1 MLRATQDITR
11 LLRQVVYGTFTLY
24 GRLFQTV
31 PLCRSLAFIVILQP
45 RRCRNIDGLG
55 YSAFARH
62 YLRNH
67 FCFLLLW
74 VLRCFSSPRSPP
86 LRDVRPA
93 PDGLPHSD
101 IPASRVICT
110 YTGLFAAYH
119 VLRRLRE
126 PRHPPS
132 ALAYFLRLSPDSYP
146 SGEQVDMSLACSS
159 FCYLS
164 SLLEVVQY
172 VKDLLEGFIPLSV
185 ENNGFEPLTLCLQS
199 RCSSQ
204 LS

>member
-31 PLCRSLAFIVILQP
+31 PLCRSLAFFVILQP

-126 PRHPPS
+126 PT
-132 ALAYFLRLSPDSYP
+132 PDSCP